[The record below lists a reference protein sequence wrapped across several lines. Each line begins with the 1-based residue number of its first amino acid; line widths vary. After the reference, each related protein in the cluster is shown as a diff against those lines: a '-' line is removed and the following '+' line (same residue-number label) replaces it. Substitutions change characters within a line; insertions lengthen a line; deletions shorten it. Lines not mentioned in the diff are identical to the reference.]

1 MPEQPFSDV
10 PKPRDGALQNIRE
23 LNWRELESLMKSFDQ
38 PAYRARQLHQWLYS
52 LHAQSFDEMTSFG
65 KKLREQLATSYA
77 IRPASISAVESEPPQ
92 CEAPGHI
99 PTSKFL
105 IRLDDGELIESV
117 LIPSEKRMTACIS
130 SQVGCALRCTFCA
143 TGLMGFKRDLVASEI
158 TDQVFLLQ
166 QEAHRRYGRGITNIV
181 FMGMGEPLLNLD
193 NVFESIST
201 LTEQEYRFSISERK
215 ITISSVGL
223 VPEIERIASSELKTK
238 LAISL
243 HSANQTAR
251 ERLMPIAV
259 DYPLEALSKA
269 ISSYNTKTGQPVT
282 LVYMLLEG
290 INDSAEDVRKLA
302 LFAKGSLCKI
312 NLIDYNA
319 IVKLSFR
326 PGYSNAK
333 TMFIQHLLDAG
344 LHVTVRKS
352 QGAAINAACGQLA
365 TRSGNDG
372 AKP

>member
-1 MPEQPFSDV
+1 MPEPSFSGASKPFD
-10 PKPRDGALQNIRE
+10 DALPNIRE
-23 LNWRELESLMKSFDQ
+23 LNRQQLEHLMQRLGQ

-52 LHAQSFDEMTSFG
+52 HQALSFEDMTSFG
-65 KKLREQLATSYA
+65 KKLREQLAGSWA
-77 IRPASISAVESEPPQ
+77 IRPATLDATETEPAQ
-92 CEAPGHI
+92 RAAPGAI

-105 IRLDDGELIESV
+105 VKLDDGALIESV
-117 LIPSEKRMTACIS
+117 LIPSEERMTACIS

-143 TGLMGFKRDLVASEI
+143 TGQMGFKRDLVASEI

-166 QEAHRRYGRGITNIV
+166 QEAHRLYGRGITNIV

-215 ITISSVGL
+215 ITISTVGL
-223 VPEIERIASSELKTK
+223 VPEIGRIASSGLKTK

-243 HSANQTAR
+243 HSADQATR
-251 ERLMPIAV
+251 ERMMPVAA
-259 DYPLEALSKA
+259 DYPLDELSRA
-269 ISSYNTKTGQPVT
+269 ISAYNTKTGQPVT

-290 INDSAEDVRKLA
+290 INDTPEDARKLA
-302 LFAKGSLCKI
+302 RFAKRGLCKI

-319 IVKLSFR
+319 IVNLKFR
-326 PGYSNAK
+326 PGYGSAK
-333 TMFIQHLLDAG
+333 SMFIERLLDAG

-352 QGAAINAACGQLA
+352 QGATINAACGQLA